1 MSAVPGAGRI
11 PGSPLGPGD
20 GRSSS
25 RLRMLAVLVRQ
36 ELRIAARRSESL
48 LITFAIPV
56 GLLLMGGFAFGRNGV
71 AATDGGIGTDTLL
84 PGAIA
89 LAIVGAALVALG
101 IATAYERAYGV
112 LKRLGGS
119 PAGRGM
125 VVASKT
131 LSIVSIESVQVALL
145 IGAAWFVLG
154 WRPAG
159 DVSPALVGAALVLG
173 TTAFAGAGLL
183 LAATIR
189 PEATIAVTNLVFLVF
204 LALSGAIVPLDG
216 MPDAI
221 AAIAGALPAAPL
233 ATLLGIGLGASTAD
247 PVLPLLV
254 LTGWAAILGVLA
266 ARRFRWD

>member
-1 MSAVPGAGRI
+1 MSGDADTLR
-11 PGSPLGPGD
+11 PGD
-20 GRSSS
+20 GRPAP
-25 RLRMLAVLVRQ
+25 RLQMLAVLVRQ
-36 ELRIAARRSESL
+36 ELRIAIRRGESM

-56 GLLLMGGFAFGRNGV
+56 GLLLLGGFAFARGGS
-71 AATDGGIGTDTLL
+71 AATEGGVELDTLL
-84 PGAIA
+84 PGTIA

-101 IATAYERAYGV
+101 ISTAYERSYGV

-131 LSIVSIESVQVALL
+131 LSIVLIETVQVALL

-159 DVSPALVGAALVLG
+159 DVSPGLVVAALVLG

-183 LAATIR
+183 FAATIR

-204 LALSGAIVPLDG
+204 VALSGAIVPLDA
-216 MPDAI
+216 MPEAV
-221 AAIAGALPAAPL
+221 ASLAEALPAAPL
-233 ATLLGIGLGASTAD
+233 ATLLGIGLGADAGGGTAG
-247 PVLPLLV
+247 PIAPLLV
-254 LTGWAAILGVLA
+254 LTGWAVILGGLA